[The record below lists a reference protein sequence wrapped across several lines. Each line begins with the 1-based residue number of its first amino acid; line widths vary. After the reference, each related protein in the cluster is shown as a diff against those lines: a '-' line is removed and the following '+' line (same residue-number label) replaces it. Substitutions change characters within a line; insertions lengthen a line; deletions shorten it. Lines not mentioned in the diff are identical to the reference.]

1 MAKEIP
7 DPLPDSAPLEGADRR
22 KSERIPLVLRVDY
35 STVDDFFSE
44 FTANINEGGIF
55 IETAEQHP
63 TDTAVALHFQL
74 PGSEEPLQVT
84 GRVVWTSPGEPGQ
97 EPGIGI
103 VFEDLDQRA
112 RERIDRLVRSLR
124 IESAPSPTDP

>member
-1 MAKEIP
+1 MAKQSPNPFP
-7 DPLPDSAPLEGADRR
+7 DAAPLEGADRR
-22 KSERIPLVLRVDY
+22 KSERIPVILRVDY

-63 TDTAVALHFQL
+63 ADTTVALHFQL

-84 GRVVWTSPGEPGQ
+84 GRVVWNSPGEPGQ
-97 EPGIGI
+97 QPGIGI

-124 IESAPSPTDP
+124 VESAPSPADP

>member
-1 MAKEIP
+1 MTKEIA
-7 DPLPDSAPLEGADRR
+7 DTFPDSAPLEGADRR
-22 KSERIPLVLRVDY
+22 KSERIPVVLRVDY

-55 IETAEQHP
+55 IETAERHAA
-63 TDTAVALHFQL
+63 DTTVALHFQL

-84 GRVVWTSPGEPGQ
+84 GRVVWNSPGEPGQ
-97 EPGIGI
+97 QPGIGI

-112 RERIDRLVRSLR
+112 RERIDGLVRSLR
-124 IESAPSPTDP
+124 VESAPSPEDP

>member
-1 MAKEIP
+1 MAKQIP

-55 IETAEQHP
+55 IETTEQHP
-63 TDTAVALHFQL
+63 ADTAVALHFQL

-84 GRVVWTSPGEPGQ
+84 GRVVWNSPGEPGQ
-97 EPGIGI
+97 KLGIGI

-124 IESAPSPTDP
+124 VESAPSPTDP